1 PITDIALGAAVA
13 FSGLDPDSLQGS
25 VVLDRA
31 SMTAARIPIAQQEPT
46 FITLVDN
53 LVRIETF
60 RWGAEESTL
69 TLTGEVALG
78 GEAPVLDLDLDGEI
92 DARVISAFVEDV
104 GAAGIIR
111 TRIAA
116 TGTTEAPD
124 IDGEIVLDALDF
136 SVREPRLAVTDLSG
150 TITLASDRLSGTG
163 IEGAANGGTISIDV
177 EASYPDMTLAD
188 AQLALTGR
196 GIAVA
201 VTEGPR
207 AEIDADLAFAIKGSA
222 DPLLSG
228 KATIVRGAYRE
239 QLSLAELALAG
250 RTTTV
255 ETTGLNEETFVD
267 RIGLDVAIVTDE
279 DLLLD
284 NNYGRAEIA
293 ASLQVVGTIGRPGIT
308 GRATMREGGQL
319 FLGGNTYVTEQS
331 TVDFVDPTAIEP
343 ELNFRART
351 QIGGHGITLG
361 VTGPLDALENELES
375 DTPNLTEA
383 DIISLLVT
391 GRTL

>member
-1 PITDIALGAAVA
+1 LNATIEGDVAELVELAGRMSPETTMTGTGSVVAHVIATGALRSPAFHHAVAVDVPSFRYGDADPIPHIALGSALA

-31 SMTAARIPIAQQEPT
+31 SMTAARIPIAQQEAT

-116 TGTTEAPD
+116 AGTTEAPD

-163 IEGAANGGTISIDV
+163 IEGAANGGTISIEV
-177 EASYPDMTLAD
+177 
-188 AQLALTGR
+188 
-196 GIAVA
+196 
-201 VTEGPR
+201 
-207 AEIDADLAFAIKGSA
+207 
-222 DPLLSG
+222 
-228 KATIVRGAYRE
+228 
-239 QLSLAELALAG
+239 
-250 RTTTV
+250 
-255 ETTGLNEETFVD
+255 
-267 RIGLDVAIVTDE
+267 
-279 DLLLD
+279 
-284 NNYGRAEIA
+284 A
-293 ASLQVVGTIGRPGIT
+293 ASHPDRNPAARQV
-308 GRATMREGGQL
+308 
-319 FLGGNTYVTEQS
+319 
-331 TVDFVDPTAIEP
+331 
-343 ELNFRART
+343 
-351 QIGGHGITLG
+351 
-361 VTGPLDALENELES
+361 
-375 DTPNLTEA
+375 
-383 DIISLLVT
+383 
-391 GRTL
+391 